1 MRRGRGSPNF
11 LHPLPVLFPLH
22 TFLKTP
28 ATHLYLGANQGKK
41 TVRKAVAKV
50 KFEKILTKKIYY
62 NLNFVQISL
71 FFICFYAQPGRLSE
85 CQGMGWYL
93 EEANLAQVSLNLLD
107 YHQAG
112 MHTAFEEC
120 VKDAKVLLFVRVP

>member
-1 MRRGRGSPNF
+1 M
-11 LHPLPVLFPLH
+11 
-22 TFLKTP
+22 
-28 ATHLYLGANQGKK
+28 
-41 TVRKAVAKV
+41 
-50 KFEKILTKKIYY
+50 
-62 NLNFVQISL
+62 QISL
-71 FFICFYAQPGRLSE
+71 FFIRFYAQPGRLAE

-120 VKDAKVLLFVRVP
+120 VKDAKVLLFVCVP